1 MSKYTPAVFQP
12 TLRPSWAGAFEYIPT
27 EELAKILKAITHF
40 PNLEVEDSVFWNQ
53 TIKPDLE
60 QQYQSFN
67 ETCEKRGRGAR
78 TYWGEHKLSL
88 TITQDKLCKDKDK
101 DKDKDENK
109 DNKGGVGGKE
119 KEGFVPPTLEEVLE
133 YAREQNNFAG
143 CGGFACTPE
152 QAEEFWSYYES
163 QGWRIGNDSNTPI
176 RDWKP
181 KLRQWHIKAKQVYMK
196 QAMKTIKQPTVLNL
210 TARERQ
216 DLINK
221 EKTQALLKQL
231 KAQGN

>member
-40 PNLEVEDSVFWNQ
+40 PNMDIEDSVFWNQ

-88 TITQDKLCKDKDK
+88 CITQGKLCKDKDK
-101 DKDKDENK
+101 DKDNNINNINNINNNINNISINK
-109 DNKGGVGGKE
+109 DSNLVSGIRARE
-119 KEGFVPPTLEEVLE
+119 QFVPPTLDEVLE
-133 YAREQNNFAG
+133 YAKQQNDMAG
-143 CGGFACTPE
+143 VGGFKCSQETAD
-152 QAEEFWSYYES
+152 QFWAHYES
-163 QGWRIGNDSNTPI
+163 IGWRIGNDAKTPI
-176 RDWKP
+176 TNWKS
-181 KLRQWHIKAKQVYMK
+181 KLRQWAI
-196 QAMKTIKQPTVLNL
+196 
-210 TARERQ
+210 
-216 DLINK
+216 K
-221 EKTQALLKQL
+221 EKTITEPKKEPITLII
-231 KAQGN
+231 

>member
-67 ETCEKRGRGAR
+67 ETCDKRGRGAR

-101 DKDKDENK
+101 DKDKDKNI
-109 DNKGGVGGKE
+109 GGVGGKGE
-119 KEGFVPPTLEEVLE
+119 NIPFAFIPPKDSNEVFE
-133 YAREQNNFAG
+133 YAAVSGIICSQ
-143 CGGFACTPE
+143 E
-152 QAEEFWSYYES
+152 QAEDFFDYYS
-163 QGWRIGNDSNTPI
+163 GLSWRLPNEYRTPMQ
-176 RDWKP
+176 DWKP
-181 KLRQWHIKAKQVYMK
+181 FFRKWLRSPIKTRVSQKPDENEFHG
-196 QAMKTIKQPTVLNL
+196 I
-210 TARERQ
+210 
-216 DLINK
+216 
-221 EKTQALLKQL
+221 
-231 KAQGN
+231 